1 LVILERYVICWIIS
15 SGCQMTTK
23 TGAKLMSPD
32 TGSNGNPRLRTVDTE
47 VVIIGAG
54 PYGLSVAA
62 HLKSSGIDVRVFG
75 RAMEFWA
82 DKMPAGMLLRSPRV
96 ASNLSSPDF
105 AHTLDQYES
114 ATGIPPK
121 SPLPLETFV
130 DYGQWFQRKL
140 VPHLDQ
146 REVAT
151 IELVEEG
158 FRTLLVDGTA
168 VCSKRVVIAAGIGPF
183 QRIPAEFRS
192 LPDSLVTHC
201 YSGFNVKGY
210 SGQKVIVIGAGQSAL
225 ESAALLHEV
234 GAEVEIIAKVSALRW
249 IGQHPWLHHLGP
261 ISSMLYSK
269 HDVGPAGI
277 SRLVAAPNLVRRI
290 PLHWRDK
297 IRTRAVRP
305 AGSNWL
311 PPRLE
316 DVTIKTGR
324 FVTEARSVSSR
335 VQLKLDDGRF
345 SLADHVLLG
354 TGYSVDISCY
364 SFLSRDLLSHVRVFD
379 GYPALDGGFQSSV
392 PGLYFIG
399 ATAARTFGPL
409 LYFVAGA
416 EFASKVVVSEIVKQ
430 KTVLS

>member
-1 LVILERYVICWIIS
+1 
-15 SGCQMTTK
+15 MTIK

-47 VVIIGAG
+47 VVIIGGG

-75 RAMEFWA
+75 KPMEFWV
-82 DKMPAGMLLRSPRV
+82 DNMPAGMLLRSPRV
-96 ASNLSSPDF
+96 ASNLSSPDL
-105 AHTLDQYES
+105 AHTLDHYES
-114 ATGIPPK
+114 AMGIPPK

-130 DYGQWFQRKL
+130 DYGQWFQRQL

-151 IELVEEG
+151 VELTEGG
-158 FRTLLVDGTA
+158 FRTVLADETA
-168 VCSKRVVIAAGIGPF
+168 VCSKHVVIAAGIGPF
-183 QRIPAEFRS
+183 QRIPAEFRL
-192 LPDSLVTHC
+192 LPNSLVTHC
-201 YSGFNVKGY
+201 YSGFNVKDY
-210 SGQKVIVIGAGQSAL
+210 FGQKVTVIGAGQSAL
-225 ESAALLHEV
+225 ESAALLHEAN
-234 GAEVEIIAKVSALRW
+234 AEVEIIAKISALRW

-290 PLHWRDK
+290 PLPWRDK

-311 PPRLE
+311 PSRLQG
-316 DVTIKTGR
+316 VTIKTGR
-324 FVTEARSVSSR
+324 FVIDARPIGPR
-335 VQLKLDDGRF
+335 VQLKLDDGSS
-345 SLADHVLLG
+345 SLADHILLG
-354 TGYSVDISCY
+354 TGYSVDISRY
-364 SFLSRDLLSHVRVFD
+364 NFLSRDLLSHVRVFD
-379 GYPALDGGFQSSV
+379 GYPVLQSGFQSSV

-409 LYFVAGA
+409 LYFVTGA
-416 EFASKVVVSEIVKQ
+416 EFASKAVVSEIVKQ